1 MAASRPPLMRKI
13 QDDMDI
19 SGETATLS
27 DFGVVETTDYDHR
40 RCFDSKI
47 QPVREAPQ
55 QRPPLVAVYNG
66 EQLRVML
73 NALQGNTY
81 GIKKLSSRPVASLS
95 YQTAAALISC
105 SAASVRITA
114 HFKANCARCVSSPHP
129 RAGLFAHPA
138 RRLPCVDPAPP
149 LAHR

>member
-1 MAASRPPLMRKI
+1 MS
-13 QDDMDI
+13 
-19 SGETATLS
+19 
-27 DFGVVETTDYDHR
+27 VETTDYDHR

-81 GIKKLSSRPVASLS
+81 GIKKLSSQACRF
-95 YQTAAALISC
+95 ALIPARGGIDILLSRLGKDYGPLQGKLRSMRFLTASQGWAFCASC
-105 SAASVRITA
+105 S
-114 HFKANCARCVSSPHP
+114 
-129 RAGLFAHPA
+129 
-138 RRLPCVDPAPP
+138 
-149 LAHR
+149 